1 MPIATNRRAAQE
13 KNFTRWGFSVAE
25 VHHRRGR
32 KSPFTNNSETQ
43 RPLLENASAARD
55 GGSHNEMMLIR
66 AGRPPKAPPYQRSS
80 NAGNR

>member
-13 KNFTRWGFSVAE
+13 KNFTRQGLSVAE

-32 KSPFTNNSETQ
+32 KSPITNNSETARVAPWKRFCRQRRRQLQRNDVDPPPRKASLYQ
-43 RPLLENASAARD
+43 RP
-55 GGSHNEMMLIR
+55 
-66 AGRPPKAPPYQRSS
+66 S